1 MSIQADLKK
10 LNTGPGDLRK
20 FGLTVGGV
28 FILLGV
34 LLLLRHRSS
43 YLTCLG
49 AGALLMAFG
58 VIWPRALKYVYI
70 AWMALAFT
78 LGFVMSNVILTLF
91 FFLFVMPIGLL
102 ARLFQK
108 DFLARKWDKRAASYG
123 IRCGREAKTAN
134 TYERQFYKALTWNRY
149 R

>member
-10 LNTGPGDLRK
+10 LKTGAGDLRK
-20 FGLTVGGV
+20 FGLMVGGV

-43 YLTCLG
+43 YLSFCG
-49 AGALLMAFG
+49 AGALLAEFG

-91 FFLFVMPIGLL
+91 FFLFVTPIGLL
-102 ARLFQK
+102 ARLFQR
-108 DFLARKWDKRAASYG
+108 DFLARKWDKRAASYW
-123 IRCGREAKTAN
+123 IQYDRKVKTTNA
-134 TYERQFYKALTWNRY
+134 YERQF
-149 R
+149 

>member
-1 MSIQADLKK
+1 MSIQTDLKK
-10 LNTGPGDLRK
+10 LRTGAGDLRK
-20 FGLTVGGV
+20 FGVTVGAG
-28 FILLGV
+28 FIFLGV

-43 YLTCLG
+43 YVAFCG
-49 AGALLMAFG
+49 AGALLTAFG

-91 FFLFVMPIGLL
+91 FFLFVTPIGLL

-108 DFLARKWDKRAASYG
+108 DFLARKWDKRAASYWIQHG
-123 IRCGREAKTAN
+123 SEVKTAN
-134 TYERQFYKALTWNRY
+134 TYERQF
-149 R
+149 

>member
-1 MSIQADLKK
+1 MMSIPADLKK
-10 LNTGPGDLRK
+10 LKTGARDLQK
-20 FGLTVGGV
+20 FGVIVGGM

-34 LLLLRHRSS
+34 LLLFRHRSS
-43 YLTCLG
+43 YVVFCG

-91 FFLFVMPIGLL
+91 FFLLVTPIGLL
-102 ARLFQK
+102 ARVFQR
-108 DFLARKWDKRAASYG
+108 DFLARKWDKRAASYWIQRG
-123 IRCGREAKTAN
+123 SEVKTAN
-134 TYERQFYKALTWNRY
+134 TYERQF
-149 R
+149 

>member
-1 MSIQADLKK
+1 MSIHADLKK
-10 LNTGPGDLRK
+10 LKTDARDLRK
-20 FGLTVGGV
+20 FGLTVGGA

-43 YLTCLG
+43 YLAFCG
-49 AGALLMAFG
+49 AGALLAAFG
-58 VIWPRALKYVYI
+58 VIWSRALKFVYI

-91 FFLFVMPIGLL
+91 FFLFVTPIGLL

-108 DFLARKWDKRAASYG
+108 DFLARKWDKRAASYW
-123 IRCGREAKTAN
+123 IQCGRQVKTAS
-134 TYERQFYKALTWNRY
+134 TYERQF
-149 R
+149 

>member
-1 MSIQADLKK
+1 MSIRADIKK
-10 LNTGPGDLRK
+10 LRTGAGDLRK

-34 LLLLRHRSS
+34 VLLLRHRSS
-43 YLTCLG
+43 YLAFCG
-49 AGALLMAFG
+49 AGAMLIAFG
-58 VIWPRALKYVYI
+58 VIWPRALKYAYI

-91 FFLFVMPIGLL
+91 FFVFVTPIGLL

-108 DFLARKWDKRAASYG
+108 DFLARKWDKRAASYWVQ
-123 IRCGREAKTAN
+123 CGREVKTAN
-134 TYERQFYKALTWNRY
+134 TYERQF
-149 R
+149 

>member
-10 LNTGPGDLRK
+10 LKTGASDLRK
-20 FGLTVGGV
+20 FGLIVGGV

-43 YLTCLG
+43 YLAFCG
-49 AGALLMAFG
+49 AGALLATFG

-91 FFLFVMPIGLL
+91 FFLFVTPIGLL

-108 DFLARKWDKRAASYG
+108 DFLARKWDKRAASYW
-123 IRCGREAKTAN
+123 IQCGRGVKPAN
-134 TYERQFYKALTWNRY
+134 TYERQF
-149 R
+149 

>member
-1 MSIQADLKK
+1 MSIHAELRK
-10 LNTGPGDLRK
+10 LRTGAGDLRK
-20 FGLTVGGV
+20 FGLMVGAG
-28 FILLGV
+28 FIFLGV

-43 YLTCLG
+43 YVAFCG
-49 AGALLMAFG
+49 AGALLTAFG

-91 FFLFVMPIGLL
+91 FFLFVAPIGLL

-108 DFLARKWDKRAASYG
+108 DFLARKWDKQAASYW
-123 IRCGREAKTAN
+123 IQCAKETRTPEN
-134 TYERQFYKALTWNRY
+134 YERQF
-149 R
+149 

>member
-1 MSIQADLKK
+1 MSIHADLKK
-10 LNTGPGDLRK
+10 LRTGAGDLRK
-20 FGLTVGGV
+20 FGVTVGAA
-28 FILLGV
+28 FIFLGV

-43 YLTCLG
+43 YVAFCG

-70 AWMALAFT
+70 SWMALAFA

-91 FFLFVMPIGLL
+91 FFLFVTPIALL

-108 DFLARKWDKRAASYG
+108 DFLAQKWDKRAASYWIQHG
-123 IRCGREAKTAN
+123 SEVKTAN
-134 TYERQFYKALTWNRY
+134 TYERQF
-149 R
+149 

>member
-1 MSIQADLKK
+1 MSIYADLKK
-10 LNTGPGDLRK
+10 LKTGARELRK

-28 FILLGV
+28 FVLLGV
-34 LLLLRHRSS
+34 LLFLRHRSS
-43 YLTCLG
+43 YPSFLG
-49 AGALLMAFG
+49 AGAVLTALG

-91 FFLFVMPIGLL
+91 FFLFVTPIGLL

-108 DFLARKWDKRAASYG
+108 DFLARKWDKQAVSYWIERAN
-123 IRCGREAKTAN
+123 EKKTAQ
-134 TYERQFYKALTWNRY
+134 TYERQF
-149 R
+149 

>member
-1 MSIQADLKK
+1 VSIHADLKK
-10 LNTGPGDLRK
+10 LRTGAGDLRK
-20 FGLTVGGV
+20 FGVIVGAG
-28 FILLGV
+28 FIFLGV

-43 YLTCLG
+43 YVAFCG
-49 AGALLMAFG
+49 AGALLTAFG

-91 FFLFVMPIGLL
+91 FFLFVTPIGLL

-108 DFLARKWDKRAASYG
+108 DFLARKWDKRAASYWIQHG
-123 IRCGREAKTAN
+123 AR
-134 TYERQFYKALTWNRY
+134 
-149 R
+149 

>member
-1 MSIQADLKK
+1 MSIHEDLKK
-10 LNTGPGDLRK
+10 LKTGAPDLRK

-43 YLTCLG
+43 YLCFLG
-49 AGALLMAFG
+49 AGALLTAFG

-78 LGFVMSNVILTLF
+78 LGFIMSNVILTLF
-91 FFLFVMPIGLL
+91 FLLFVTPIGLL

-108 DFLARKWDKRAASYG
+108 DFLARKWDKQAASYW
-123 IRCGREAKTAN
+123 IQCGREMKTAKS
-134 TYERQFYKALTWNRY
+134 YERQF
-149 R
+149 

>member
-10 LNTGPGDLRK
+10 LKTGAGDLRK
-20 FGLTVGGV
+20 FGLIVGGG

-43 YLTCLG
+43 YLAFCG
-49 AGALLMAFG
+49 AGALLAAFG

-70 AWMALAFT
+70 AWMALAFV

-91 FFLFVMPIGLL
+91 FFLFVTPIGLL

-108 DFLARKWDKRAASYG
+108 DFLALKWDKRAASYW
-123 IRCGREAKTAN
+123 IQCGSEGKTAK
-134 TYERQFYKALTWNRY
+134 TYERQF
-149 R
+149 